1 MWNEQ
6 FQNTAAQIWMGIWMK
21 SEEFCMKVRGMV
33 KYDSNQTYC
42 YQYEWMNKVLPNGTE
57 LPYVVKN
64 HFLSLHYTAF
74 LFKSGLF

>member
-21 SEEFCMKVRGMV
+21 SEEFWIKVRGMV
-33 KYDSNQTYC
+33 KYDSTRTY

-57 LPYVVKN
+57 LLYDVKN
-64 HFLSLHYTAF
+64 HFFPHIM
-74 LFKSGLF
+74 LFKKI